1 MVKRKGGSRNKTT
14 SRSRSRRRRSS
25 FVPGRGRYL
34 DIIYNLNNS
43 TGDISTSRSR
53 RRKTYKKT
61 YKKTHSVGDKPSK
74 SFEHP
79 GVSYKKILVQY
90 NRLTPDEKKQLQDDF
105 DNYVY
110 GTAPS
115 VSNTNPD
122 LDKHVFM
129 FKPKE
134 KHPARETEK
143 TPARETEIPFT
154 QDDMIFI
161 NFLHMKYNT
170 LDNIPKELKERLLD
184 KDNGQEEINRI
195 LDSEEY
201 KTFHA
206 DYYRLQN
213 EEAAKHRKTVKRHV
227 AWEDER

>member
-1 MVKRKGGSRNKTT
+1 MVKSKGGSRNKTT
-14 SRSRSRRRRSS
+14 TRSRSRSRRRRSS
-25 FVPGRGRYL
+25 VVPGRGRYM

-53 RRKTYKKT
+53 RRKTYKNT

-79 GVSYKKILVQY
+79 GVSYKILVQY
-90 NRLTPDEKKQLQDDF
+90 NRLTPDEQKQLQDEF
-105 DNYVY
+105 DNYVH
-110 GTAPS
+110 GTVPS
-115 VSNTNPD
+115 VSKTHPD
-122 LDKHVFM
+122 LDKHVFL

-134 KHPARETEK
+134 KPLETEK
-143 TPARETEIPFT
+143 SLETENPFT

-161 NFLHMKYNT
+161 NFLHMTYGT
-170 LDNIPKELKERLLD
+170 LDNIPKELQERLLD

-195 LDSEEY
+195 LESEEY
-201 KTFHA
+201 RTFHA

-213 EEAAKHRKTVKRHV
+213 EEVVKHRKPENRRV
-227 AWEDER
+227 AWE